1 MNETVLKRPI
11 AMPDPKAKAVTKRS
25 SRGNGAVRWYSL
37 LAVCIVA
44 GWYLRDLQLV
54 TPEEGVGYWL
64 GIAGGSLMLL
74 LLLYPL
80 RKRMRFLH
88 GLGATKHWFR
98 MHMIFGLLGPL
109 LILYHSNYQLGSFNS
124 RVAFYCMLL
133 VASSGIIG
141 RHFYAAIH
149 RGLYGRKTS
158 LQELQKD
165 LRASVENSHGLAK
178 LMPKLVNRLEKLSAD
193 LQSDRI
199 RQTIGIRRSL
209 KWTFTHTFVRLS
221 LLWTARR
228 ELRVAAVR
236 YPVVARERKRIYR
249 TAARYI
255 RDFTV
260 RTGRVAQYSF
270 YDRLFGL
277 WHVLHLPIFFMMVL
291 SALVHVLAV
300 HMY

>member
-1 MNETVLKRPI
+1 MNETVLDRPI
-11 AMPDPKAKAVTKRS
+11 ATPQPAAPPARKRLR
-25 SRGNGAVRWYSL
+25 RGNGALRWYSI
-37 LAVCIVA
+37 LATFIVA
-44 GWYLRDLQLV
+44 GWYLRDLNIV
-54 TPEEGVGYWL
+54 NPEEGIGYWL
-64 GIAGGSLMLL
+64 GIIGGSLMLL

-80 RKRMRFLH
+80 RKRIRFLH
-88 GLGATKHWFR
+88 RLGATKHWFR
-98 MHMIFGLLGPL
+98 MHMVFGLVGPL

-133 VASSGIIG
+133 VAGSGIIG

-158 LQELQKD
+158 LQELQAD
-165 LRASVENSHGLAK
+165 LRASVDKSHGLAK
-178 LMPKLVNRLEKLSAD
+178 LMPKLVVRLDKLSAD
-193 LQSDRI
+193 LQSDQI

-209 KWTFTHTFVRLS
+209 KWTFTHTLMRLS

-228 ELRVAAVR
+228 ELRLAAVR
-236 YPVVARERKRIYR
+236 YPVVARERKRIYK

-255 RDFTV
+255 RDYTV
-260 RTGRVAQYSF
+260 LTGRVAQYSF